1 MDPRTLRTHPELH
14 SQVSFPLFQTLGE
27 KPKGPLEKFLS
38 IFADVRAGEG
48 ITAVLL
54 IVNFFVLLGCYYLL
68 KPAREALILV
78 EGGAEVK
85 AYAAAGQ
92 AAVLLVLIP
101 IYGWIATHVNR
112 FRLVAGATLFFVM
125 NLLLFWFFGTQGVKE
140 GVVFYIWLG
149 IFNMFVISQYWAFA
163 NDIYTE
169 GQGRRLFPII
179 GIGSSLGA
187 WLGSTSAAGLVKKM
201 GLTPYQLMLAGAVVL
216 LIPVVILYVVNRR
229 ETRRADAEVAKEAE
243 APLGPEGGFQLILRD
258 RYLFWIA
265 VLILVLNV
273 VNTSGEY
280 ILSKLVVSESLRVI
294 GPGDALAA
302 ERGRF
307 IGGFYGDFFGW
318 VNLLG
323 FLLQSLAVSRVM
335 RYAGV
340 RGALFVLPVLA
351 VISYSFL
358 AGAPI
363 LAVVRVIKVLEN
375 ATDYSLMNTVRQALW
390 LPVSREA
397 KYKAKAAVDSFI
409 VRTGDMLQAG
419 IVYAGVAIGLGIQG
433 FAALNVALTI
443 LWLYAAWQI
452 RRLHRRLTV

>member
-1 MDPRTLRTHPELH
+1 MVEPRTLRTHPELRSH
-14 SQVSFPLFQTLGE
+14 ASFPLFKTLGE
-27 KPKGPLEKFLS
+27 KPKSALEKLLS
-38 IFADVRAGEG
+38 LFADVRSGEG
-48 ITAVLL
+48 LTALL
-54 IVNFFVLLGCYYLL
+54 FTFNFFLLLGAYYLL
-68 KPAREALILV
+68 KPAREALILT

-85 AYAAAGQ
+85 TYAAAGQ
-92 AAVLLVLIP
+92 AALLLLVVP
-101 IYGWIATHVNR
+101 AYGYIAR
-112 FRLVAGATLFFVM
+112 FVDRFKLVAGATLFFGLHLV
-125 NLLLFWFFGTQGVKE
+125 LFWFFGMRGARE

-149 IFNMFVISQYWAFA
+149 IFNVFVVSQFWAFA

-179 GIGSSLGA
+179 GVGSSLGA
-187 WLGSTSAAGLVKKM
+187 WLGSTSAARLVKLS
-201 GLTPYQLMLAGAVVL
+201 GLTPYQLMLTGAAL
-216 LIPVVILYVVNRR
+216 LLVPVAILWLINRR
-229 ETRRADAEVAKEAE
+229 ESRVSREVAADAA
-243 APLGPEGGFQLILRD
+243 APLGPEGGFQLIFRD

-265 VLILVLNV
+265 VLILLLNV

-280 ILSKLVVSESLRVI
+280 ILGKLVVEESLRSV
-294 GPGDALAA
+294 GAGDALSAA
-302 ERGRF
+302 RARF
-307 IGGFYGDFFGW
+307 IGGFYGDFYGW

-340 RGALFVLPVLA
+340 RGALFVLPILA

-363 LAVVRVIKVLEN
+363 LAVVRFIKVLEN

-397 KYKAKAAVDSFI
+397 KYKAKAAVDTFFM
-409 VRTGDMLQAG
+409 RFGDMLQAG
-419 IVYAGVAIGLGIQG
+419 IVYVGVSIGLGVRG
-433 FAALNVALTI
+433 FAALNIALTV

-452 RRLHRRLTV
+452 RRSHRRLTV